1 MEVLEEEQI
10 VGDILAVEE
19 EMSNNEVTGT
29 SKVYYKLRTL

>member
-19 EMSNNEVTGT
+19 EVTGT